1 MQFTLND
8 EQRMLQDAV
17 ARLVERDYG
26 FEQRRAYAREADG
39 WSRALWAKAAKM
51 GLFALA
57 YPAEHG
63 GLGGG
68 PVELMIAMQV
78 LGRAL
83 PLEPLLPAM
92 ALGPAAL
99 RGASDQQCARWIG
112 PFAAGER
119 TLAWAHAEPQ
129 SRYRLHD
136 VVCRAHRD
144 GATWVLDGDKSAV
157 LHGDSADAL
166 LVTAR
171 VSGAARDRD
180 GLALFLVDARAPGI
194 ARRSWRTQDGRRA
207 ADLRFEALR
216 IDGAAAIGQP
226 GEAASLIDA
235 VVQAGI
241 AALAAEAVGVM
252 QTALGMTVEHLKTRQ
267 QFGAPIARF
276 QALQHR
282 CAEMLIAVEQSRSM
296 AMFAALMLAEP
307 DAAARAT
314 ALSAVKVQIGQA
326 ARLVGQQAVQ
336 LHGAIGVTEEYPIG
350 HCLKRLTVLETE
362 FGDSDHHLALFA
374 RRGGFGA
381 HAA

>member
-1 MQFTLND
+1 MEFTLND

-17 ARLVERDYG
+17 SRLVERDYG

-39 WSRALWAKAAKM
+39 WSRALWAKAAEI
-51 GLFALA
+51 GLFGLA
-57 YPAEHG
+57 YPAAHG

-92 ALGPAAL
+92 VLGPAAL
-99 RGASDQQCARWIG
+99 RDASDEQCARWIG
-112 PFAAGER
+112 PLASGER

-136 VVCRAHRD
+136 VVCRARRD
-144 GATWVLDGDKSAV
+144 GAAWVLDGDKSAV

-194 ARRSWRTQDGRRA
+194 VRRAWRTQDGRRA
-207 ADLRFEALR
+207 ADIRLEALR
-216 IDGAAAIGQP
+216 LEAADAIGQP
-226 GEAASLIDA
+226 GAAAPLIDA

-252 QTALGMTVEHLKTRQ
+252 EGALAMTVEHLKTRE
-267 QFGAPIARF
+267 QFGAPIARL

-282 CAEMLIAVEQSRSM
+282 CAEMLIAVEQARSM
-296 AMFAALMLAEP
+296 AMFAALMLGEP
-307 DAAARAT
+307 DAAERAA
-314 ALSAVKVQIGQA
+314 ALSAVKVQIGLA

-336 LHGAIGVTEEYPIG
+336 LHGAIGVTEEYPVG

-362 FGDSDHHLALFA
+362 FGDSQHHLALFA
-374 RRGGFGA
+374 RCGGFGER
-381 HAA
+381 AA